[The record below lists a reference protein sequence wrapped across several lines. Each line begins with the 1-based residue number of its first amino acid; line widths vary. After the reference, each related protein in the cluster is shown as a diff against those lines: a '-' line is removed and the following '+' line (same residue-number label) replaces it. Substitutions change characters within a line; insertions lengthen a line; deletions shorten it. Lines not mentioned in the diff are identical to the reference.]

1 MKLNKARHC
10 FSKEVSWNIPADFQP
25 VPSEVVI
32 NELKM
37 FIFICSFIKAERQ
50 KTFHGIG
57 MISCQKSS
65 PHWQMSALISLQ
77 QWLMTTWKHQTSTM
91 YVELYTGL
99 YLNCCD
105 FFYLLEYF
113 ISGIGMLLEFRLLFS
128 PDIFLKAKKRKSRG
142 LYHLHHSTLAL
153 DSLVMEVSESR
164 PFSNYFMRLA
174 NVVFSP
180 SASWTSVFEFLQ
192 PFFLVAVRPGTHG
205 CSEPNILFDA
215 EPVGSTRCSSLRLL
229 QRLKWER
236 GFEAFSLWHK

>member
-1 MKLNKARHC
+1 
-10 FSKEVSWNIPADFQP
+10 
-25 VPSEVVI
+25 
-32 NELKM
+32 
-37 FIFICSFIKAERQ
+37 
-50 KTFHGIG
+50 
-57 MISCQKSS
+57 
-65 PHWQMSALISLQ
+65 
-77 QWLMTTWKHQTSTM
+77 M

-142 LYHLHHSTLAL
+142 LYRLHHSTLAL

-180 SASWTSVFEFLQ
+180 SASLAGLVSSSSCNHSFWLQCDLVPTVAQSQISCWTLNLSVPPDVRLFG
-192 PFFLVAVRPGTHG
+192 FFK
-205 CSEPNILFDA
+205 D
-215 EPVGSTRCSSLRLL
+215 
-229 QRLKWER
+229 
-236 GFEAFSLWHK
+236 